1 MAGLEDILGA
11 GDAIKQ
17 VFMYGLLQQVIT
29 QAFQPYFEQISQLV
43 NSAHPDMVL
52 SAADVATAVNRSFMT
67 AEAGQAEAAKSG
79 VDAERFNIMRDLA
92 GDAPG
97 PQELAAAV
105 MRGIIEQSGSGP
117 DSTSFE
123 QGIAE
128 GNLLDKWAP
137 IIYKLA
143 EALLSPA
150 DAASAVV
157 RNFMTAEA
165 GLAEAAKSGVSADLF
180 NIMVHLSGD
189 APAPGQ
195 LAEAL
200 RRGIIPV
207 EGTGADSTS
216 FNQGIAE
223 GRLADK
229 WASVIQALSKA
240 WPTPTQAID
249 SALKG
254 QITQA
259 EGQSLYEKLGGDPQF
274 YKLLLDSAG
283 NAPTPLE
290 ALNMAYRG
298 AIPFTGTGPDVV
310 SFEQAFLE
318 GPWRD
323 KWMAPYR
330 QLGEYIPPPE
340 TVRTLLEQGAIDK
353 ATAAKWWAAS
363 GMPQSTIEEY
373 LKAAAFN
380 NTAATRGL
388 TVTSVLDMY
397 YAQLQSRADTAKL
410 LAIFGVPPTNAEEL
424 LAYVDMRRAIAAVNS
439 AVTRI
444 QTLFI
449 THKITENTARDALTR
464 LKIPASTISDIL
476 QTWLL
481 AESANVRTLTE
492 SQITDAFY
500 YQIMPYETALQELQN
515 IGYTPYDAYVL
526 LSNKAKGPLPNP
538 PPRIVG
544 VPSGQV
550 IPGLT

>member
-1 MAGLEDILGA
+1 MASLEDIIGA

-17 VFMYGLLQQVIT
+17 LFLYGMLQQVLG
-29 QAFQPYFEQISQLV
+29 QAFQPYFLQISQIV
-43 NSAHPDMVL
+43 NAKHPDVVL
-52 SAADVATAVNRSFMT
+52 SPADVATAVNRSFMT
-67 AEAGQAEAAKSG
+67 HDEGVTEAAKSG
-79 VDAERFNIMRDLA
+79 VKPDRFQTLRDLA
-92 GDAPG
+92 GTAPG
-97 PQELAAAV
+97 PQQLAAALL
-105 MRGIIEQSGSGP
+105 RGKINETGKGA

-123 QGIAE
+123 QGISE
-128 GNLLDKWAP
+128 GNLNDKWAP
-137 IIYKLA
+137 IIKDLA
-143 EALLSPA
+143 VALLSPA
-150 DAASAVV
+150 DAASAAV
-157 RNFMTAEA
+157 RNFMTHDDAA
-165 GLAEAAKSGVSADLF
+165 AEAAKSGVSPGLF
-180 NIMVHLSGD
+180 DIMVSLSGD

-200 RRGIIPV
+200 RRGTIHL
-207 EGTGADSTS
+207 EGSGKDSTS

-229 WASVIQALSKA
+229 WAPIIQELSRA
-240 WPTPTQAID
+240 WPTPTTAID
-249 SALKG
+249 GTLKG
-254 QITQA
+254 QITPEA
-259 EGQSLYEKLGGDPQF
+259 GKALYEKLGGDPQF
-274 YKLLLDSAG
+274 YQFLVDVAG

-290 ALNMAYRG
+290 ALTMAHRG
-298 AIPFTGTGPDVV
+298 AIPYNGKGPDVV
-310 SFEQAFLE
+310 SYEQAFLE

-323 KWMAPYR
+323 KWMAPYEK
-330 QLGEYIPPPE
+330 LGEYMPPAE
-340 TVRTLLEQGAIDK
+340 TTRVLLEQGAISK
-353 ATAAKWWAAS
+353 ATAAKFWAAA
-363 GMPQSTIEEY
+363 GMSPETIQEY
-373 LKAAAFN
+373 VQAADFN

-397 YAQLQSRADTAKL
+397 YAQLQSRDESARL
-410 LAIFGVPPTNAEEL
+410 LSVFGVPKENADML
-424 LAYVDMRRAIAAVNS
+424 LAYVDMRRSIAAVNS

-449 THKITENTARDALTR
+449 THKITEQTARDALVR

-481 AESANVRTLTE
+481 TESANVKTLTE

-515 IGYTPYDAYVL
+515 IGYTPYDSYVL

-544 VPSGQV
+544 TPAGQI